1 MMNTYFK
8 KISGIFLMLLSFNIP
23 AFADNNNMSSCSNHT
38 LQGTYMF
45 NVSGELFI
53 SDEKGY
59 APETYA
65 ALVSYDGNGNL
76 ILKKT
81 SSINGVWTTQ
91 ITQATYQIQSD
102 CSGLA
107 VYPNAKYRYYVAP
120 SGESLT
126 FVKTSNYNGEKFVES
141 QDKISGSVMRVSKHQ
156 IKFIESD

>member
-1 MMNTYFK
+1 MMNSCFK
-8 KISGIFLMLLSFNIP
+8 KISGIFVMLLSFNIP

-45 NVSGELFI
+45 NVSGDLFI
-53 SDEKGY
+53 SEEKGY
-59 APETYA
+59 VPEAYA

-81 SSINGVWTTQ
+81 SSTNGVWTTQ

-107 VYPNAKYRYYVAP
+107 VYPTARYQYFVAP
-120 SGESLT
+120 NGENLT
-126 FVKTSNYNGEKFVES
+126 FVKVSNYDGEKFVES
-141 QDKISGSVMRVSKHQ
+141 PDKISGFLMRVSKHQ
-156 IKFIESD
+156 IKFIEPD